1 MDLPGLAIKDFYLKK
16 NKGKLYVH
24 DQFGPKVEMPISLY
38 FRNEKQL
45 PKLESLALEHC
56 KGKVLEIGAG
66 AGSHALILQENNID
80 VTALEI
86 SPASCKVMAE
96 RGVKQVVCEDFFTYS
111 GEKYDTLL
119 LLMNGIGLC
128 ADIDGLRTFL
138 KQSEKLLEEDGVII
152 FDSSDIA
159 YMYEESELPD
169 TYYYGQASVCYEYK
183 GKIDTAFN
191 WLYIDQKKLKE
202 IAEEEHWELEII
214 YKDHQDQYLAQ
225 MKKKKATN

>member
-1 MDLPGLAIKDFYLKK
+1 MDLPGLAIKDFYQKT

-45 PKLESLALEHC
+45 PKLESLALGHC

-66 AGSHALILQENNID
+66 AGSHALILQENKID

-86 SPASCKVMAE
+86 SPASCEVMTE
-96 RGVKQVVCEDFFTYS
+96 RGVKQVVCEDFFAYS

-138 KQSEKLLEEDGVII
+138 KQSESLLEEEGAII

-159 YMYEESELPD
+159 YMYEESEFPD
-169 TYYYGQASVCYEYK
+169 AYYYGQARVCYEYK

-202 IAEEEHWELEII
+202 IAQEENWDLEII
-214 YKDHQDQYLAQ
+214 YQDHQDQYLAK
-225 MKKKKATN
+225 MKKKKAAN